1 MEWNE
6 VLGIGVK
13 VVLVGALVRFGASN
27 TANSAKVGVVPVSCI
42 IRL

>member
-1 MEWNE
+1 MKF
-6 VLGIGVK
+6 LGIGVK

-27 TANSAKVGVVPVSCI
+27 TANSAKVGVVPCESCI